1 MNVISFGTIRGMSA
15 GLTLTEL
22 AELLDP
28 PVTARQ
34 VYHLVRALGLKPVG
48 YRKTGQPGRPAPCY
62 DAKAVMEAHSALGK
76 FWVAAIAAAQDHD
89 SPDPHVSLNA

>member
-1 MNVISFGTIRGMSA
+1 MSA

-34 VYHLVRALGLKPVG
+34 LYHLVRAIGLAPCG
-48 YRKTGQPGRPAPCY
+48 YRRTGQPGRPAPTY
-62 DAKAVMEAHSALGK
+62 DARAVMELHSALGPW
-76 FWVAAIAAAQDHD
+76 FCESEPTTGTLAA
-89 SPDPHVSLNA
+89 VSAV

>member
-1 MNVISFGTIRGMSA
+1 MGA

-62 DAKAVMEAHSALGK
+62 EAKAVMQAHAALGR
-76 FWVAAIAAAQDHD
+76 FWVAAIAAAHDHD
-89 SPDPHVSLNA
+89 SSDETCGLNA